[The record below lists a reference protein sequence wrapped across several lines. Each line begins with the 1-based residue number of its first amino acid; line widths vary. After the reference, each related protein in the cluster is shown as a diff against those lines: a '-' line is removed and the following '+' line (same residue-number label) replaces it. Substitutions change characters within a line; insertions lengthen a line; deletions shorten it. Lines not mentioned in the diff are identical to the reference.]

1 MRIRS
6 SSVVVLHLLAH
17 TLILCA
23 AWRPA
28 LFAAAQLH
36 GRAAQRTSTH
46 SRGVIMDISTK
57 QPLCVLYLK
66 GQSQG
71 CWLPHADGEPP
82 RENFDEYCEYVER
95 IVHKHG
101 VRRIIWVGGGPMS
114 THIHTFTNPHTCT
127 TNNNHS
133 PHTHCLQRG
142 YKRDTFMCTQ
152 MVF

>member
-28 LFAAAQLH
+28 LFSSAQLH
-36 GRAAQRTSTH
+36 GRAAQRTSTR

-101 VRRIIWVGGGPMS
+101 VRRIIWVGGGP
-114 THIHTFTNPHTCT
+114 
-127 TNNNHS
+127 
-133 PHTHCLQRG
+133 
-142 YKRDTFMCTQ
+142 
-152 MVF
+152 